1 MDLESGDVV
10 GGSREEPTRRGWESP
25 SGGGHRRPVEN
36 GNDYAAA
43 ARPGDGANGR
53 KKGGVMG
60 SLKRMLT
67 GKGKDLS
74 QISPTPVGGSFHGH
88 SHGRVEPAP
97 LRTIMVTETDASEQ
111 STPKQNPST
120 PPREGHAAGGIGQV
134 GSLAARDW
142 DERVAKKREKER
154 ALLETSSGASTLEVL
169 QMAKYLGMDP
179 GDKSAYWIAEE
190 ALNASLPPGWVEHKT
205 DEDAVYYYN
214 KDTKESSWEHP
225 TDVYYRFMYKKLRKM
240 RKQRK
245 LAGTIVPNSAAQ
257 RSRDRHLVSCSSSP
271 FCLYPTPFLV
281 LIWLVG
287 IFLVYVS
294 ACDRVLINAGGHVV
308 GAETRKES
316 GRFAGARD
324 RWVGAARRHGR

>member
-10 GGSREEPTRRGWESP
+10 AGSREEPMRRGWESP
-25 SGGGHRRPVEN
+25 SGGGHRRPFEK
-36 GNDYAAA
+36 GNDHVAA

-53 KKGGVMG
+53 KKGGMIG

-74 QISPTPVGGSFHGH
+74 PTSPTPGVGFHGH
-88 SHGRVEPAP
+88 SRGRVEPAP
-97 LRTIMVTETDASEQ
+97 LRTIMITETDASEQ

-120 PPREGHAAGGIGQV
+120 PPREGNAAGGIGQV

-154 ALLETSSGASTLEVL
+154 ALLETSSGASALEVL

-179 GDKSAYWIAEE
+179 GDKSSYWIAEE

-225 TDVYYRFMYKKLRKM
+225 TDAYYRFMYKKLRKM

-245 LAGTIVPNSAAQ
+245 LSGTIVPNSAAQ

-271 FCLYPTPFLV
+271 FRLYPTPFLV
-281 LIWLVG
+281 LTWLVG
-287 IFLVYVS
+287 ISLMYVS
-294 ACDRVLINAGGHVV
+294 ACDGVLINAGGHVV
-308 GAETRKES
+308 GTETRKES
-316 GRFAGARD
+316 GRIAGACD
-324 RWVGAARRHGR
+324 GVGATPRHGR